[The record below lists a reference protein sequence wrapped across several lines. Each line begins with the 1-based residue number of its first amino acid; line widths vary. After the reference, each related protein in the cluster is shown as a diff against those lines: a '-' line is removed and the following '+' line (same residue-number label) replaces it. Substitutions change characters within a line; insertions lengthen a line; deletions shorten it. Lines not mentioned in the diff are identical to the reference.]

1 MHDGVGSMAS
11 MALRIVADAKKTG
24 QNDSFGYTRAERIE
38 HVRPELTN
46 CRGAPRLIS
55 TN

>member
-1 MHDGVGSMAS
+1 MARL
-11 MALRIVADAKKTG
+11 ALWIVADAKKTG
-24 QNDSFGYTRAERIE
+24 QNDSFVGYTRAERIE
-38 HVRPELTN
+38 HVRVELTN